1 VSADGATLVLAVAS
15 PQFKLQLLPLHGPGT
30 PACRGAR
37 SAVPSREPSLTTMIS
52 EDGYVSAARE
62 VRQSSIVSAASC
74 AQTTTETSGH
84 RERSS

>member
-15 PQFKLQLLPLHGPGT
+15 PQFKLQLLPLLGPGT

-37 SAVPSREPSLTTMIS
+37 SAVPSREPLTTMIS
-52 EDGYVSAARE
+52 EDGYVSVASE

-74 AQTTTETSGH
+74 AQTTTETIGH